1 MKSYILFKVMEENL
15 MTEFQGKTKPELWRQ
30 IRDLNQKLRF
40 LEDYLMRKGLWEEAQ
55 EFVEKS
61 LEEMEELPFD

>member
-1 MKSYILFKVMEENL
+1 